1 MGIMGNNN
9 NKDSFYMHIKIIG
22 SNMSKFY
29 DELRKSTFLRNIIN
43 YWAIDEL
50 KTLNKENLEQY
61 FDYLNKEKENQT
73 INLKE
78 VLIIKLN
85 NISDPEINILLDK
98 INELSQSYYMPLVLL
113 LTIDSPQ
120 KLEIDTDEYDDI
132 DPRLFFF
139 AKYTE
144 EPERLEKE
152 IFPLLLR
159 FCSIHNELGD
169 IFSVG
174 KEYNEERF
182 DLIEKNF
189 PFNLNIACVG
199 RIGQGKST
207 GVNALLNEY
216 KAKESELGASQT
228 KNLTFYQVKNYP
240 IRILDIPGFE
250 DEKTVQ
256 KCVEQFK
263 LCGKK
268 INSLKD
274 KIHIILY
281 FFNFNGNRAFTEG
294 EYPLIEEIT
303 NHKTSKIIYV
313 FTHSN
318 SNIKEKIKQKKIE
331 EINTGIKKIGA
342 KLPPEQKEM
351 FKADNNNVIFVNFHK
366 NKLNGEEPFGKEEL
380 FKKIYEV
387 FVQSEEYKSSQ
398 EQLTKEKIEKNA
410 LKLRAEAQEML
421 IFNKIGGGAI
431 GWIPIVDWIVTKYLI
446 KKNAIK
452 KVGEIFGIDV
462 KFIDEENAEKEKEKE
477 KDDDLSYIY
486 QIDGDKELEESQ
498 TKFNVGNNAKEVGK
512 ITGQGIGSTYLI
524 IASTSANEVA
534 KLTANATQLTAK
546 AAELSFKATE
556 LTAKAT
562 QLGIEAKN
570 EYQNMNWLL
579 KLYYS
584 FSQSTTQLSKLASSA
599 GTEAAQVVEAAKSAS
614 ISAKNAVTTAA
625 EANSLTNLFKFG
637 GIGFLGFGCILGI
650 ALGGYFTH
658 KFCEELLDK
667 FVDYYKN
674 NADKVVNSYK
684 NAAEY
689 FLENNEKK

>member
-1 MGIMGNNN
+1 MGNNN
-9 NKDSFYMHIKIIG
+9 NIVSFYMHIKIIG
-22 SNMSKFY
+22 SNMNKFY
-29 DELRKSTFLRNIIN
+29 NELRKSSFLRNIIN

-50 KTLNKENLEQY
+50 KTLNEENLNQY
-61 FDYLNKEKENQT
+61 FDYLNKEKEKKT
-73 INLKE
+73 INLRE

-85 NISDPEINILLDK
+85 NFDSEVKILLDN
-98 INELSQSYYMPLVLL
+98 INPLSQTYYMPLVLI
-113 LTIDSPQ
+113 LTEDSHQ

-132 DPRLFFF
+132 DPRLFFV

-159 FCSIHNELGD
+159 FCSFHNELGD

-174 KEYNEERF
+174 KENNEERF

-228 KNLTFYQVKNYP
+228 KNLTFYQVKNNP

-250 DEKTVQ
+250 DEKSVQ

-281 FFNFNGNRAFTEG
+281 FLNYNGNRAFTEG
-294 EYPLIEEIT
+294 EYPMIEEIT
-303 NHKTSKIIYV
+303 KHKKSKILYV

-318 SNIKEKIKQKKIE
+318 SKINEKIKNRKIE
-331 EINTGIKKIGA
+331 EINTGIQKIA
-342 KLPPEQKEM
+342 KLPEQKEM

-366 NKLNGEEPFGKEEL
+366 NRLTGEEPFGKEEL

-387 FVQSEEYKSSQ
+387 FIESEEYKSSL
-398 EQLTKEKIEKNA
+398 EKLTKEKIEKAA
-410 LKLRAEAQEML
+410 LKLRAEAQKIL
-421 IFNKIGGGAI
+421 RYNKIGGGAI
-431 GWIPIVDWIVTKYLI
+431 GWIPMVDWIVTKYLI
-446 KKNAIK
+446 KKNAMK

-462 KFIDEENAEKEKEKE
+462 KFIDEENAKKEKE

-486 QIDGDKELEESQ
+486 EIDGEKELEESSIEKEIG
-498 TKFNVGNNAKEVGK
+498 TKEAGK
-512 ITGQGIGSTYLI
+512 ITAQGFGGTYLY
-524 IASTSANEVA
+524 IASTTAKEALKLSAE
-534 KLTANATQLTAK
+534 ATQLTTK
-546 AAELSFKATE
+546 AAELSVKAGE

-562 QLGIEAKN
+562 QLAIDAKN
-570 EYQNMNWLL
+570 EAQNMNLL
-579 KLYYS
+579 TKIYYYVT
-584 FSQSTTQLSKLASSA
+584 QSTSKLSQLASSV
-599 GTEAAQVVEAAKSAS
+599 GTEAAQAVEAANSAS
-614 ISAKNAVTTAA
+614 ISAANAGAIAA
-625 EANSLTNLFKFG
+625 ETESFTNLCTLG
-637 GIGFLGFGCILGI
+637 GIGGLAFGCILGI
-650 ALGGYFTH
+650 VLGGYFTH
-658 KFCEELLDK
+658 KFCEELLDQ

>member
-1 MGIMGNNN
+1 MGNDN
-9 NKDSFYMHIKIIG
+9 NKVSFYMHIKIIG
-22 SNMSKFY
+22 SNMNKFY
-29 DELRKSTFLRNIIN
+29 NELRKSSFLRNIIN

-50 KTLNKENLEQY
+50 KTLNEENLNQY
-61 FDYLNKEKENQT
+61 FDYLNKEKEKKT
-73 INLKE
+73 INLRE

-85 NISDPEINILLDK
+85 NFDSEVKILLDN
-98 INELSQSYYMPLVLL
+98 INPLSQTYYMPLVLI
-113 LTIDSPQ
+113 LTEDSHQ

-132 DPRLFFF
+132 DPRLFFV

-144 EPERLEKE
+144 KPERLEKE

-159 FCSIHNELGD
+159 FCSFHNELGD

-174 KEYNEERF
+174 KENNEERF

-228 KNLTFYQVKNYP
+228 KNLTFYQVKNNP

-250 DEKTVQ
+250 DEASIK

-281 FFNFNGNRAFTEG
+281 FLNYNGNRAFTEG
-294 EYPLIEEIT
+294 EYPMIEEIT
-303 NHKTSKIIYV
+303 KHKKSKILYV

-318 SNIKEKIKQKKIE
+318 SKINEKIKNRKIE
-331 EINTGIKKIGA
+331 EINTGIQKIA
-342 KLPPEQKEM
+342 KLPEQKEM

-366 NKLNGEEPFGKEEL
+366 NRLTGEEPFGKEEL

-387 FVQSEEYKSSQ
+387 FIESEEYKSSL
-398 EQLTKEKIEKNA
+398 EKLTKEKIEKAA
-410 LKLRAEAQEML
+410 LKLRAEAQKIL
-421 IFNKIGGGAI
+421 RYNKIGGGAI

-446 KKNAIK
+446 KKNAMK

-462 KFIDEENAEKEKEKE
+462 KFIDEENAKKEKE

-486 QIDGDKELEESQ
+486 EIDGEKELEESSID
-498 TKFNVGNNAKEVGK
+498 KEIGKKEAGK
-512 ITGQGIGSTYLI
+512 ITAQGFGGTYLY
-524 IASTSANEVA
+524 IASTTAKEALKLSAE
-534 KLTANATQLTAK
+534 ATQLTTK
-546 AAELSFKATE
+546 AAELSVKAGE

-562 QLGIEAKN
+562 QLAIDAKN
-570 EYQNMNWLL
+570 EAQNMNWLM
-579 KLYYS
+579 KIYYYV
-584 FSQSTTQLSKLASSA
+584 SQSTSELSQLASSV
-599 GTEAAQVVEAAKSAS
+599 GTEAAQAVEAANSAS
-614 ISAKNAVTTAA
+614 ISAANAGAIAA
-625 EANSLTNLFKFG
+625 EAESFTNLCTLG
-637 GIGFLGFGCILGI
+637 GIGGLAFGCFLGIV
-650 ALGGYFTH
+650 LGGYFTH
-658 KFCEELLDK
+658 KFCEELLDQ

>member
-1 MGIMGNNN
+1 MGNNN
-9 NKDSFYMHIKIIG
+9 NIVSFYMHIKIIG
-22 SNMSKFY
+22 SNMNKFY
-29 DELRKSTFLRNIIN
+29 NELRKSSFLRNIIN

-50 KTLNKENLEQY
+50 KTLNEENLNQY
-61 FDYLNKEKENQT
+61 FDYLNKEKEKKT
-73 INLKE
+73 INLRE

-85 NISDPEINILLDK
+85 NFDSEVKILLDN
-98 INELSQSYYMPLVLL
+98 INPLSQTYYMPLVLI
-113 LTIDSPQ
+113 LTEDSHQ

-132 DPRLFFF
+132 DPRLFFV

-159 FCSIHNELGD
+159 FCSFHNELGD

-174 KEYNEERF
+174 KENNEERF

-228 KNLTFYQVKNYP
+228 KNLTFYQVKNNP

-250 DEKTVQ
+250 DEKSVQ

-281 FFNFNGNRAFTEG
+281 FLNYNGNRAFTEG
-294 EYPLIEEIT
+294 EYPMIEEIT
-303 NHKTSKIIYV
+303 KHKKSKILYV

-318 SNIKEKIKQKKIE
+318 SKINEKIKNRKIE
-331 EINTGIKKIGA
+331 EINTGIQKIA
-342 KLPPEQKEM
+342 KLPEQKEM

-366 NKLNGEEPFGKEEL
+366 NRLTGEEPFGKEEL

-387 FVQSEEYKSSQ
+387 FIESEEYKSSL
-398 EQLTKEKIEKNA
+398 EKLTKEKIEKAA
-410 LKLRAEAQEML
+410 LKLRAEAQKIL
-421 IFNKIGGGAI
+421 RYNKIGGGAI

-446 KKNAIK
+446 KKNAMK

-462 KFIDEENAEKEKEKE
+462 KFIDEENAKKEKE

-486 QIDGDKELEESQ
+486 EIDGEKELEESSID
-498 TKFNVGNNAKEVGK
+498 KEIGKKEAGK
-512 ITGQGIGSTYLI
+512 ITAQGFGGTYLY
-524 IASTSANEVA
+524 IASTTAKEALKLSAE
-534 KLTANATQLTAK
+534 ATQLTTE
-546 AAELSFKATE
+546 AAELSVKAGE

-562 QLGIEAKN
+562 QLAIDAKN
-570 EYQNMNWLL
+570 EAQNMNWLM
-579 KLYYS
+579 KIYYYVT
-584 FSQSTTQLSKLASSA
+584 QSTSELSQLASSV
-599 GTEAAQVVEAAKSAS
+599 GTEAAQAVEAANSAS
-614 ISAKNAVTTAA
+614 ISAANAGAIAA
-625 EANSLTNLFKFG
+625 EAESFTNLCTLG
-637 GIGFLGFGCILGI
+637 GIGGLAFGCFLGIV
-650 ALGGYFTH
+650 LGGYFTH
-658 KFCEELLDK
+658 KFCEELLDQ